1 MNKLIHLAIAIYV
14 LLSTGCVSNN
24 TQAHKPMDIDLTKEY
39 PVLDLK
45 LSDIADV
52 SYIPLK
58 GNSNAE
64 FKTHMHGYDN
74 SVYID
79 SNYMFIAD
87 YSPTEYDSE
96 TKSTTVL
103 ADAAHLYMFDR
114 KGNFIRTI
122 VSPGVKDSEYMG
134 WGMNFTVH
142 PQKEVV
148 TVHSYTGELIKLFDF
163 NGNFLGSHNL
173 GKRYSQHV
181 ALGDTLLFVDYNSQY
196 LKYDGSVKDNG
207 RTLLYYDILA
217 NTAINGKDLHMN
229 PNSKKPE
236 YLTSSKIVKT
246 ATGAYLVSP
255 RTDTIY
261 HINRNL
267 EISPKFVT
275 IWNDTESDQCVIP
288 IAETDDYVLFSSAI
302 DYISEYKGKLPIKT
316 YYLDKRDSQLYEVN
330 CSDSNSKSFEES
342 IFKDEL
348 LLGYYSTTQNPNT
361 LAYVLPISYLK
372 ENYDLL
378 PADLKHIAD
387 IAADNDNPVLMILKF
402 KDI

>member
-1 MNKLIHLAIAIYV
+1 MKHLYRIFLFCALLISCASDTDIAI
-14 LLSTGCVSNN
+14 
-24 TQAHKPMDIDLTKEY
+24 IDLHKEY
-39 PVLDLK
+39 PAIDLQ
-45 LSDIADV
+45 LSDMADV

-58 GNSNAE
+58 GKDNTV
-64 FKTHMHGYDN
+64 FKTNRHEYDN
-74 SVYID
+74 AILIEG
-79 SNYMFIAD
+79 NYLFIAD
-87 YSPTEYDSE
+87 GFPVEYDKESK
-96 TKSTTVL
+96 TTTVL
-103 ADAAHLYMFDR
+103 SDAAHLYMFDIE
-114 KGNFIRTI
+114 GNFIRTI
-122 VSPGVKDSEYMG
+122 VNPGFNENQFLGY
-134 WGMNFTVH
+134 GMNFTAS
-142 PQKEVV
+142 PKSEII
-148 TVHSYTGELIKLFDF
+148 TVHGATQDVMKLFDL

-217 NTAINGKDLHMN
+217 NTAINGMDLHMN
-229 PNSKKPE
+229 PNIKKPE

-246 ATGAYLVSP
+246 ATGAYFVNP

-330 CSDSNSKSFEES
+330 CSEINSAGFEKS

-348 LLGYYSTTQNPNT
+348 HLGSYSTTQNPNT
-361 LAYVLPISYLK
+361 LAYVLPIAYLK

-378 PADLKHIAD
+378 PPDLKQIAD
-387 IAADNDNPVLMILKF
+387 GADEDDNPVLMIVKF
-402 KDI
+402 REQISF